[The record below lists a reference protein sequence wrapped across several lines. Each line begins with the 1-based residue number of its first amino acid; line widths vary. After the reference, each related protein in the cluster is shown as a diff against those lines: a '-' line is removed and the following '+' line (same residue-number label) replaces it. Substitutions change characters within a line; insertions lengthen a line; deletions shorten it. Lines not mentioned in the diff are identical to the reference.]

1 MHRNLHV
8 YVYSRHSY
16 MSLERDTLYP
26 SPFKQQ
32 VRIKIGPGVSAIPN
46 VTTNEQQAEA
56 AELVTK

>member
-1 MHRNLHV
+1 MHRNLHMH
-8 YVYSRHSY
+8 VYSRHSY
-16 MSLERDTLYP
+16 MPFHMDTLYP